1 MNDKIKNVASEIW
14 SDLVKSCK
22 LFTSACGFVGAGI
35 CLVNAVHEKTLC
47 DIPFT
52 KKPKP
57 LEKKC

>member
-1 MNDKIKNVASEIW
+1 MTDKIKNVASEIW

-35 CLVNAVHEKTLC
+35 CLVNAFKQETLT

-52 KKPKP
+52 AKPKAA
-57 LEKKC
+57 KKI